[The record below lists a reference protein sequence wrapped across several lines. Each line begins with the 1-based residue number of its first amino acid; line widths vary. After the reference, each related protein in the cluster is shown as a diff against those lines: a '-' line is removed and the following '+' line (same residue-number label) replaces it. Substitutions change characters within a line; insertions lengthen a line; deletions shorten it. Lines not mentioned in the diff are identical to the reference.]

1 MNRRGLAD
9 RRRVCEH
16 VFVSGDATILHA
28 DLDAFYASVEQRDD
42 PRLRGR
48 PVIVGTGVV
57 LAASYEAKAHGVR
70 TAMGGL
76 QARRQCPRAIVVEP
90 RMSAYSAASA
100 AVFEVFEQT
109 TPLVEGLSI
118 DEAFLDVG
126 GLRRVSGTPTEIAVQ
141 LRRDVLER
149 VGLPITV
156 GVARTKFLAKV
167 ASRVAKPD
175 GLLVV
180 PPDRE
185 LAFLHPLPVGMLWG
199 VGPVTTGKLH
209 NRGIATVGDVARL
222 TEEALVSMLGQ
233 ASGRHLHALA
243 HNEDPRPVHVGR
255 RRRSIG
261 AQRALGRSPR
271 APDELDAMVAA
282 LVDRVTRRMRA
293 AGRVGRTVVLRLRFD
308 DFSRVTRSHTLLRAT
323 AHTHTILATV
333 RTLLRAAMPMIEHQ
347 GLTLVGIAVG
357 NLDDDDA
364 VQLALPFDRRSS
376 DALDTALD
384 DVRDRFGT
392 NAVTRAVLLGRDP
405 GLTMPMLPD

>member
-1 MNRRGLAD
+1 M
-9 RRRVCEH
+9 
-16 VFVSGDATILHA
+16 
-28 DLDAFYASVEQRDD
+28 
-42 PRLRGR
+42 
-48 PVIVGTGVV
+48 
-57 LAASYEAKAHGVR
+57 
-70 TAMGGL
+70 
-76 QARRQCPRAIVVEP
+76 
-90 RMSAYSAASA
+90 
-100 AVFEVFEQT
+100 
-109 TPLVEGLSI
+109 
-118 DEAFLDVG
+118 
-126 GLRRVSGTPTEIAVQ
+126 
-141 LRRDVLER
+141 
-149 VGLPITV
+149 
-156 GVARTKFLAKV
+156 
-167 ASRVAKPD
+167 
-175 GLLVV
+175 
-180 PPDRE
+180 
-185 LAFLHPLPVGMLWG
+185 
-199 VGPVTTGKLH
+199 
-209 NRGIATVGDVARL
+209 ARL

-271 APDELDAMVAA
+271 APEELDAVVAA

-333 RTLLRAAMPMIEHQ
+333 RTLLRAAMPMIERQ

-392 NAVTRAVLLGRDP
+392 DAVTRAVLLGRDP